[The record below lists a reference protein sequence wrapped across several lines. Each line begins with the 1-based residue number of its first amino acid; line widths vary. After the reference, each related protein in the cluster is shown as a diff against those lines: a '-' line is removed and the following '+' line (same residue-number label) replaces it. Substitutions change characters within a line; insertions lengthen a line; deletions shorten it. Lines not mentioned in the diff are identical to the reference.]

1 MSVTTLAPEAVA
13 GIRAAHDALEQQAAR
28 LTATGDPVAST
39 VAAYAAAVGAQ
50 HSLIVDANLTAAA
63 QHEATAQL
71 IQEARKPWS
80 RDEMRTL
87 ITELDR
93 TLLHRWTQFN
103 RAGIAIGVVVALV
116 FGVACGVGGCGGGV
130 PCPSSSAFALGRID
144 AKTGRTEA
152 GCAGYPSMSDC
163 HPVDPYPALGRE
175 DFHPRLQL
183 LTFRR
188 PRATSAPSPP

>member
-1 MSVTTLAPEAVA
+1 MAAVSVTTLSPEAVE
-13 GIRAAHDALEQQAAR
+13 GIRAAQNALEQQAAR

-103 RAGIAIGVVVALV
+103 RVGIAIGVVVALV
-116 FGVACGVGGCGGGV
+116 FGVACGVGGWWCRGAVPLVIGV
-130 PCPSSSAFALGRID
+130 RAGADRCEDRPDGSRLCWIPVYERLPSR
-144 AKTGRTEA
+144 
-152 GCAGYPSMSDC
+152 
-163 HPVDPYPALGRE
+163 
-175 DFHPRLQL
+175 
-183 LTFRR
+183 
-188 PRATSAPSPP
+188 